1 LKPEGVR
8 KTAQQFVPAI
18 VVHDCLTDDRSQ
30 PRHPV
35 GEPLWNMTPMKGQI
49 GATGASRHR
58 RNSSRKSRDEAVHV
72 PQERK
77 ENKRNAPK
85 GFPPLPLFG

>member
-1 LKPEGVR
+1 
-8 KTAQQFVPAI
+8 
-18 VVHDCLTDDRSQ
+18 
-30 PRHPV
+30 
-35 GEPLWNMTPMKGQI
+35 MKGQI

-77 ENKRNAPK
+77 ENKQFERSAPK